1 MSFGNKIK
9 ELRVKNSLN
18 QESFANRIGVSRRT
32 VIDWEKDRFDPNMGN
47 LKAICDEFDID
58 ISYFI
63 GQEVNTMEEKSIEPI
78 ESEVIIDPNS
88 DILKNIY
95 IDENSNYKY
104 YRKKFIS
111 ESHYKYFNC
120 YKNIRQLILST
131 ILSFLFIIILLIM
144 LISKFYILILLL
156 ISLVYIIIK
165 YVLYII
171 DCRGVEIIINQTKF
185 YNKLYPTHNLLNPIF
200 PIHAEIGERIKIYMA
215 GQLIIDMNKNSIKG
229 IMVMCNNYKVTL
241 PYQFPLNSI
250 CYAVKMTIYTKYSK
264 AVILDFN
271 TILNK
276 KRSKM
281 QNHIITYAILDL
293 FNKFYFQIK

>member
-111 ESHYKYFNC
+111 ENESRLASDFPKCLQENLCAKIAPENSDTNLYLLTVPLVDGKGKCAIEDLFDSDVRGHVIDGKQFTMNNNFNEQLHYGKEIF
-120 YKNIRQLILST
+120 S
-131 ILSFLFIIILLIM
+131 
-144 LISKFYILILLL
+144 
-156 ISLVYIIIK
+156 K
-165 YVLYII
+165 YVLNNYQSINFDNFRPMLDKISEII
-171 DCRGVEIIINQTKF
+171 DANSKGNDVQLDQCAACDLSETK
-185 YNKLYPTHNLLNPIF
+185 
-200 PIHAEIGERIKIYMA
+200 AES
-215 GQLIIDMNKNSIKG
+215 SI
-229 IMVMCNNYKVTL
+229 
-241 PYQFPLNSI
+241 
-250 CYAVKMTIYTKYSK
+250 
-264 AVILDFN
+264 
-271 TILNK
+271 
-276 KRSKM
+276 
-281 QNHIITYAILDL
+281 
-293 FNKFYFQIK
+293 